1 MRLSLWVCMMER
13 NSSNAV
19 RSGACFSPLAQ
30 VKQPG
35 MPQLF
40 VVVARSTL
48 AFMVR
53 GLSEGGVQGLEEDM
67 VDCD

>member
-1 MRLSLWVCMMER
+1 MRLSLWFCMMER

-35 MPQLF
+35 MPQLV
-40 VVVARSTL
+40 VVVALSTL
-48 AFMVR
+48 TFMAG
-53 GLSEGGVQGLEEDM
+53 GLSEGGV
-67 VDCD
+67 

>member
-19 RSGACFSPLAQ
+19 RSGACFSSLAQ

-35 MPQLF
+35 MPQLV

-48 AFMVR
+48 AFLVD